1 MQANRQDSLKSCL
14 YGVAQPLVRDLVVSG
29 GFTVVPGALHAGSA
43 QFSGLREDVSKAGS
57 DAAAA
62 LIGAADACGNGQ
74 VQAALS
80 SLAKAT
86 MQRFMDAMAG
96 SQYTADGLAKAA
108 GNYQRAENAAAQA
121 AQAVRPPL
129 EPGARLPLGEL
140 LG

>member
-1 MQANRQDSLKSCL
+1 
-14 YGVAQPLVRDLVVSG
+14 VAD
-29 GFTVVPGALHAGSA
+29 GFTVVPGALQAGSA
-43 QFSGLREDVSKAGS
+43 QLSSLREDVSKAGGE
-57 DAAAA
+57 AAGA
-62 LIGAADACGNGQ
+62 LIGAADACGNTQ

-80 SLAKAT
+80 SLAKTT

-108 GNYQRAENAAAQA
+108 SNYQSAENASTRA

-129 EPGARLPLGEL
+129 EPGVRPPLGEV